1 MIVILC
7 RNYKTACR
15 AYEIFVEFLE
25 DNEPWAIRQRFEH
38 ENCIETDDDLRYI
51 FVDGRVEKVFENMRP
66 DVVDVQRFFE
76 GINEFYY
83 CDHIID
89 YYDL

>member
-7 RNYKTACR
+7 KSYKEACR
-15 AYEIFVEFLE
+15 AYEFFIEFLL
-25 DNEPWAIRQRFEH
+25 DNEPWAIRKQFEH
-38 ENCIETDDDLRYI
+38 ENCVETDDDLRYI
-51 FVDGRVEKVFENMRP
+51 FVDRRVEKVFEKMRP
-66 DVVDVQRFFE
+66 DIVEVQQFFE